1 MIGECVSEATAE
13 RGNELAVH
21 TTQPLVATKTLT
33 EEVDVAIIGERIGP
47 IYNMYYTYTYTLVQY
62 TSMRARVLYS

>member
-33 EEVDVAIIGERIGP
+33 EEVDVAIIGERIGHRA
-47 IYNMYYTYTYTLVQY
+47 YMYYTY
-62 TSMRARVLYS
+62 RVTFLHV